1 MMNTRGITDKI
12 LKYWWAY
19 TLISLSVIGAY
30 ILMEIKNVHLAWL
43 ENILGYVFL
52 LTAILQLAALV
63 ISLFRRRFLVALC
76 IFLGGLVNFYAFM
89 MLAFMLWML
98 QGENDDFGQRHPIP
112 AGMVCQE
119 PNESFCVDDVDS
131 TFTSSWLRI
140 QKDSQGGIY
149 DYQYFSKSLPDG
161 YIYLKC
167 YEATENILL
176 SEDRMMMK
184 TKVNVK
190 QHDCFGPVGGYCV
203 FTIYEGSWGDYY
215 PVRVEVWHHS
225 EKTGKDQMLT
235 SKIYKMEGWQK

>member
-1 MMNTRGITDKI
+1 
-12 LKYWWAY
+12 
-19 TLISLSVIGAY
+19 
-30 ILMEIKNVHLAWL
+30 
-43 ENILGYVFL
+43 
-52 LTAILQLAALV
+52 
-63 ISLFRRRFLVALC
+63 
-76 IFLGGLVNFYAFM
+76 
-89 MLAFMLWML
+89 MLWMT
-98 QGENDDFGQRHPIP
+98 QGENDDFGKRHPIP

-131 TFTSSWLRI
+131 TDTSSWLRI

-149 DYQYFSKSLPDG
+149 DYLYFSKSLPDG

-176 SEDRMMMK
+176 SEDRMMMR
-184 TKVNVK
+184 TKVNVR
-190 QHDCFGPVGGYCV
+190 QHDRFGPVGGYCV

-215 PVRVEVWHHS
+215 PVRVEVWHHG

>member
-1 MMNTRGITDKI
+1 MMNIRGITDKI

-19 TLISLSVIGAY
+19 TLISLLAIGAL
-30 ILMEIKNVHLAWL
+30 ILMEVKNVHLSWL
-43 ENILGYVFL
+43 EDICGYVFL
-52 LTAILQLAALV
+52 LAAALQLTALV
-63 ISLFRRRFLVALC
+63 ISVVRRRFLVALC
-76 IFLGGLVNFYAFM
+76 IFLGGIVNIYAFI
-89 MLAFMLWML
+89 MLAFMLWMTL
-98 QGENDDFGQRHPIP
+98 GENDDFGKRHPIP

-131 TFTSSWLRI
+131 TDTSSWLRI

-149 DYQYFSKSLPDG
+149 DYLYFSKSLPDG

-176 SEDRMMMK
+176 SEDRMMMR
-184 TKVNVK
+184 TKVNVR
-190 QHDCFGPVGGYCV
+190 QHDRFGPVGGYCV

-215 PVRVEVWHHS
+215 PVRVEVWHHG

>member
-1 MMNTRGITDKI
+1 MNTRGITDKI
-12 LKYWWAY
+12 LKYWWVY
-19 TLISLSVIGAY
+19 TLISLSTIGAL
-30 ILMEIKNVHLAWL
+30 ILMEVKNIHLSWL
-43 ENILGYVFL
+43 EDICVYAFL
-52 LTAILQLAALV
+52 LGAVLQLVAFVL
-63 ISLFRRRFLVALC
+63 SLFKRRFLITLC
-76 IFLGGLVNFYAFM
+76 VFLAGLVNIYAFVT
-89 MLAFMLWML
+89 LTFMWWMT

-119 PNESFCVDDVDS
+119 PDESFSEDDVDS
-131 TFTSSWLRI
+131 TDTSSWLRI
-140 QKDSQGGIY
+140 QKNSQGGIY

-167 YEATENILL
+167 YEATENVLL

-190 QHDCFGPVGGYCV
+190 QHDSFGPVGGYRV

-215 PVRVEVWHHS
+215 PVRVEVWHHG
-225 EKTGKDQMLT
+225 EKTGKEQMLT